1 MVLEPQQ
8 ALQDRAAGEQRVEGA
23 PRDPDVQ
30 KAELLEERQMERAG
44 GVPVRE
50 AAAAEAGSA
59 EGGREAGSGGGS
71 GRRGK
76 IRWKSSS

>member
-23 PRDPDVQ
+23 PRDPGVQ

-44 GVPVRE
+44 GVPVLE
-50 AAAAEAGSA
+50 AAATEAGSA
-59 EGGREAGSGGGS
+59 EGGREAAR
-71 GRRGK
+71 RRG
-76 IRWKSSS
+76 